1 VLDLFLFCVS
11 FFSLMG
17 ATGGSTFSI
26 SNWSNCMVNLKN
38 RSCVSIELCPTS
50 THCNCHLELHT
61 PQGDFICRQVNER
74 NKLPITT
81 KSSLS
86 AITTTTTTTTQK
98 IPSFCWNLPSSIY
111 LQDSYALNKLANWF
125 LLHPY
130 THSWWSSFLFQKWV
144 FWFWW
149 MKKVLSR
156 KFYRKKFLNFAGFWW
171 CWLKKSVYDL
181 FGWVGGCVFW
191 LFISCVQFHRCHS
204 YCDGIVPCCMG
215 SKSCNTCG
223 RIAPRNS
230 RWWWW
235 CCNNYESNITQSQGA
250 IDS

>member
-1 VLDLFLFCVS
+1 MLDLFLVCFS

-17 ATGGSTFSI
+17 AAGGSTFSI
-26 SNWSNCMVNLKN
+26 SNWSNCMLNLKN

-74 NKLPITT
+74 NKLTITT

-86 AITTTTTTTTQK
+86 AITTTTQK
-98 IPSFCWNLPSSIY
+98 IPSFCWNLSSSIY

-125 LLHPY
+125 LRQPY
-130 THSWWSSFLFQKWV
+130 THSWWPSYLFQKLV

-149 MKKVLSR
+149 MKKVFSR

-171 CWLKKSVYDL
+171 WWLKKTIYDF
-181 FGWVGGCVFW
+181 FGWVGVLFLAFHFMCAVSSVPFLLWWDCTLLHGVKELQYLQQNCSQQLKMMMVQQVW
-191 LFISCVQFHRCHS
+191 LRH
-204 YCDGIVPCCMG
+204 Y
-215 SKSCNTCG
+215 
-223 RIAPRNS
+223 
-230 RWWWW
+230 
-235 CCNNYESNITQSQGA
+235 
-250 IDS
+250 